1 MIYAKF
7 VQIKSI
13 NTMNKNYAELFVV
26 VGALNHFAQG
36 GKTKGQKKL
45 IKIAE
50 RLKPILDEYNEKAEE
65 LRLDNASVDKDGN
78 LILNEKGGYQFTK
91 EGAKKLAQQSKELN
105 LSSFDYEPIKI
116 LNPEG
121 LEIYDF
127 LSGWVDGVEF
137 KLNIDD
143 VEL

>member
-13 NTMNKNYAELFVV
+13 NTMTKNYAELFVV

-105 LSSFDYEPIKI
+105 LSSFDYEPINI

>member
-1 MIYAKF
+1 MK
-7 VQIKSI
+7 
-13 NTMNKNYAELFVV
+13 KNYAELFVV

-36 GKTKGQKKL
+36 GKTIGQKKL

-50 RLKPILDEYNEKAEE
+50 RLKPILDDYNEKAED

-105 LSSFDYEPIKI
+105 LSEFDYEPIKI
-116 LNPEG
+116 INPQG

-127 LSGWVDGVEF
+127 LSGWVDGIEF
-137 KLNIDD
+137 KQNIDD

>member
-1 MIYAKF
+1 MK
-7 VQIKSI
+7 
-13 NTMNKNYAELFVV
+13 KNYAELFVII
-26 VGALNHFAQG
+26 GALNHYVGKAQ
-36 GKTKGQKKL
+36 TKGQKKL
-45 IKIAE
+45 VKIGERIK
-50 RLKPILDEYNEKAEE
+50 PYLDEYNALADE

-105 LSSFDYEPIKI
+105 LSEFDFEPIKV

-127 LSGWVDGVEF
+127 LAGWVEGVEF
-137 KLNIDD
+137 KTKEDD

>member
-1 MIYAKF
+1 MK
-7 VQIKSI
+7 
-13 NTMNKNYAELFVV
+13 KNYAELFVV

-50 RLKPILDEYNEKAEE
+50 RLKPILDDYNEKAEE
-65 LRLDNASVDKDGN
+65 LKLDNASVDKDGN
-78 LILNEKGGYQFTK
+78 LILNEKGGYNFTK
-91 EGAKKLAQQSKELN
+91 EGAKKLGQQSKELN
-105 LSSFDYEPIKI
+105 LSTFDFEPIKI

-127 LSGWVDGVEF
+127 LSGWVDGIEY

>member
-1 MIYAKF
+1 MPTAINKAINIPCSPPSMPPTTINKAVIAQNKGDEKKF
-7 VQIKSI
+7 NQI
-13 NTMNKNYAELFVV
+13 M
-26 VGALNHFAQG
+26 
-36 GKTKGQKKL
+36 GKIDDFNDK
-45 IKIAE
+45 
-50 RLKPILDEYNEKAEE
+50 REE
-65 LRLDNASVDKDGN
+65 IRLDAASVDKDGN

-105 LSSFDYEPIKI
+105 LSSFDFEPIKV

>member
-1 MIYAKF
+1 MK
-7 VQIKSI
+7 
-13 NTMNKNYAELFVV
+13 KNYAELFVV

-36 GKTKGQKKL
+36 GKTIGQKKL

-50 RLKPILDEYNEKAEE
+50 RLKPILDDYNEKADE
-65 LRLDNASVDKDGN
+65 LKLDNASVDKDGN

-91 EGAKKLAQQSKELN
+91 DGAKKLAQQSKELN
-105 LSSFDYEPIKI
+105 LSEFDFQPIQI
-116 LNPEG
+116 LNPSG

-127 LSGWVDGVEF
+127 LSGWINGVEF
-137 KLNIDD
+137 KQNIED

>member
-1 MIYAKF
+1 MKNST
-7 VQIKSI
+7 V
-13 NTMNKNYAELFVV
+13 KNYAELFVI

-36 GKTKGQKKL
+36 GKTIGQKKL

-50 RLKPILDEYNEKAEE
+50 RLKPILDDYNEKAEE

-91 EGAKKLAQQSKELN
+91 EGAKKLAQQSKDLN
-105 LSSFDYEPIKI
+105 LSEFDFEPIKI
-116 LNPEG
+116 LNPQG
-121 LEIYDF
+121 LESYDF
-127 LSGWVDGVEF
+127 LAGWVDGIEF
-137 KLNIDD
+137 KQNIDE